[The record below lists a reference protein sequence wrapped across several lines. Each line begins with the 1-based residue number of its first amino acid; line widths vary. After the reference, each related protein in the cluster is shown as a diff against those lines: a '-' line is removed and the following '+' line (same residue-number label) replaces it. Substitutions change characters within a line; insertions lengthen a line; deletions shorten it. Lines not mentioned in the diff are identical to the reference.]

1 MLEILMGFFK
11 FLRKREKEIKE
22 NREVLFGNLNS
33 WIENKN
39 LEVEKDKSVFL
50 ELMKN
55 RLSDLVD
62 NLKQCIENLEKV
74 NWEKIKEK
82 ERIKLIVKENL
93 ESYLLRLKKVVYDLE
108 NLEFFDGMK
117 EKLTLIFSNFDKRAG
132 INYQKSNILIGKE
145 LAEVNENVRNFFGDI
160 NKIQNDNSKLIES
173 IETISN
179 IKEKLRKFKE
189 SEKVILDIND
199 EIKFVRKEVDILNN
213 KIKDYEIKI
222 EEMKKSEK
230 YFEWLGKKEKLNE
243 SKENLRCKLNNFK
256 NAVDFKVLARI
267 WHENELE
274 MGIVKKYKQNFQE
287 AFQKD
292 KGVVFQKLINSL
304 ENKEFLIEELSE
316 IMVLEKNIK
325 EIKLEKDLTLEFE
338 EKIEKLRNGILSI
351 NSRKLIEQR
360 RVEKLGS
367 TKNDFVEDIKVEL
380 RKIDVFLIR

>member
-1 MLEILMGFFK
+1 
-11 FLRKREKEIKE
+11 
-22 NREVLFGNLNS
+22 
-33 WIENKN
+33 
-39 LEVEKDKSVFL
+39 
-50 ELMKN
+50 
-55 RLSDLVD
+55 
-62 NLKQCIENLEKV
+62 
-74 NWEKIKEK
+74 
-82 ERIKLIVKENL
+82 
-93 ESYLLRLKKVVYDLE
+93 
-108 NLEFFDGMK
+108 
-117 EKLTLIFSNFDKRAG
+117 
-132 INYQKSNILIGKE
+132 
-145 LAEVNENVRNFFGDI
+145 
-160 NKIQNDNSKLIES
+160 
-173 IETISN
+173 
-179 IKEKLRKFKE
+179 
-189 SEKVILDIND
+189 
-199 EIKFVRKEVDILNN
+199 
-213 KIKDYEIKI
+213 
-222 EEMKKSEK
+222 MKKSEK

-380 RKIDVFLIR
+380 RKIDVFLIRQCLLRGVT